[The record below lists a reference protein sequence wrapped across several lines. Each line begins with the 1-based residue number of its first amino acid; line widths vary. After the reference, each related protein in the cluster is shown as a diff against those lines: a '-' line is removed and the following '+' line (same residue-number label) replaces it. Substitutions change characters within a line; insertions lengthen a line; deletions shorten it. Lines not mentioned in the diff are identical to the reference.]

1 MVSSI
6 LGSGADMTTLVV
18 ADVSGILHLEMDP
31 AKICSKTKRK
41 FHQNVCLLQQRFEL
55 RATSQL

>member
-1 MVSSI
+1 
-6 LGSGADMTTLVV
+6 MTTLVV